1 MRVATAPAPKPDK
14 RRGAPTTARPLTE
27 FINCSDT
34 IDSAITLRLQRLRP
48 FGLVGQ
54 RANLIAVMAWEVA
67 RG

>member
-1 MRVATAPAPKPDK
+1 MTATALAPQPDK

-27 FINCSDT
+27 FINSNVNT
-34 IDSAITLRLQRLRP
+34 DSATVLRLQRLRP

-54 RANLIAVMAWEVA
+54 RANLIAEMAWEVA

>member
-1 MRVATAPAPKPDK
+1 VATATGLAPKPDK

-27 FINCSDT
+27 FINCNDT
-34 IDSAITLRLQRLRP
+34 TDSATILRLQRLRP